1 MCSNMNDLLGNNL
14 SVTQISSLL
23 MCVILSVR
31 NTRRMQSS
39 VLCWRVGMHKT
50 HTDLPATP
58 IPIWCYH
65 FPSDFTL
72 ASFHKNSQ
80 DAAPPDLLPQAN
92 FFFFFYVLQWSYWVP
107 CSQSFPHKPCG
118 VFLGDSAVW
127 WFSGR
132 PLSHYSA
139 VVSAVAPP
147 RVWWDGYETQVPAG
161 RGRGRQLGWR
171 SMGPNLGVLS
181 LSPTLGVKIT

>member
-50 HTDLPATP
+50 QTDLPATP

-92 FFFFFYVLQWSYWVP
+92 FFFFFFTYYNEVIECRAPSHFPTSPVAFSWAILQCGGFQEGLCPITVQLWV
-107 CSQSFPHKPCG
+107 QSLPPECGEMDMRHKSP
-118 VFLGDSAVW
+118 
-127 WFSGR
+127 
-132 PLSHYSA
+132 
-139 VVSAVAPP
+139 
-147 RVWWDGYETQVPAG
+147 PAG
-161 RGRGRQLGWR
+161 GGDD
-171 SMGPNLGVLS
+171 NLVGGAWDPILECWVWA
-181 LSPTLGVKIT
+181 PHWV